1 MNPLRWLFNRTETRS
16 HVAGVT
22 QVYIDGKRR
31 SAHSEGSAALSATLA
46 TCTGMWS
53 RAFAMLM
60 PDPSDALTPDHLAA
74 IGQDLFLRG
83 QSVFHIRLQGSDIT
97 LHRAAF
103 WDQYS
108 GGRWNL
114 TIPHPNGTDTVRA
127 LDDEVLSLR
136 INASPDAPWQ
146 GRSPL
151 SFMGLS
157 PSLMADV
164 ESAISGA
171 LPYAGKGLL
180 PVPATVPEEQ
190 STKAI
195 QGLRNGS
202 LAVVTSKEDFGHHTG
217 GTRSELKRV
226 ELTPDLSRMGL
237 AEISRDVHERVLSAA
252 GIPPSLLT
260 ASGNA
265 GAMREAYRLFALQT
279 VDPLAR
285 MITPELKRK
294 IGVERLGL
302 QDMMSA
308 DVAGRARAVG
318 ALTAAGVP
326 LGLALSMTGWDG
338 IPLPEGASKPIA
350 HGGE

>member
-1 MNPLRWLFNRTETRS
+1 MRWPWQKRETRS
-16 HVAGVT
+16 HAAGVT

-60 PDPSDALTPDHLAA
+60 PEPSDALTPDHLAA

-83 QSVFHIRLQGSDIT
+83 QSVWHIDLDGSAIQ
-97 LHRAAF
+97 LRRAAF
-103 WDQYS
+103 WDMTS
-108 GGRWNL
+108 RDRWNL
-114 TIPHPNGTDTVRA
+114 TIPQPSGTENVKA
-127 LDDEVLSLR
+127 LEDEVLSLR
-136 INASPDAPWQ
+136 INCSPETSWA

-151 SFMGLS
+151 SYMGLS

-171 LPYAGKGLL
+171 LPYVGKGLL
-180 PVPATVPEEQ
+180 PMPGTIPEEQ
-190 STKAI
+190 QQKAV
-195 QGLRNGS
+195 QGLRTGS
-202 LAVVTSKEDFGHHTG
+202 LAVVSSKEDFGHHTG
-217 GTRSELKRV
+217 GTRSEVKRV

-237 AEISRDVHERVLSAA
+237 AEISRDLHERVLSAA

-260 ASGNA
+260 SSGNA

-285 MITPELKRK
+285 QITPELKRK

-308 DVAGRARAVG
+308 DVAGRARAVSS
-318 ALTAAGVP
+318 LVQSGVP
-326 LGLALSMTGWDG
+326 LATALSLTGWDNVE
-338 IPLPEGASKPIA
+338 LPEGASKPLP